1 MIFYQW
7 YSKVTIMITN
17 NKLVKDL
24 PQLPTGL
31 VEQLASFVK
40 TEQDLSLITNQ
51 LMKQVVEK
59 VSWVWFSGRQVSSLC
74 SNFAVNVI
82 LSGEISGAL
91 IVYFCMVSNT
101 IIKDFNI
108 FKNDSSSLLSGTKT
122 IMMQTFS
129 FKRTKEAFHRR
140 IVRALHCVQMPAR
153 S

>member
-1 MIFYQW
+1 M
-7 YSKVTIMITN
+7 
-17 NKLVKDL
+17 D
-24 PQLPTGL
+24 
-31 VEQLASFVK
+31 EQVL
-40 TEQDLSLITNQ
+40 
-51 LMKQVVEK
+51 
-59 VSWVWFSGRQVSSLC
+59 SLC